1 MATASIVYE
10 APTRLV
16 GTSLTLRPGQWAAF
30 RGNAIIG
37 HHRKTISVFNEDTNT
52 RVYIVAGPDQ
62 GVNPDLETIKLRTI
76 KIDSEIELHTNAT
89 IVIKNISATETVTP
103 VQVLE
108 LFYDER
114 PTQY

>member
-1 MATASIVYE
+1 M
-10 APTRLV
+10 

-30 RGNAIIG
+30 RGNAVIG
-37 HHRKTISVFNEDTNT
+37 HHRKRIIVTNEDANT
-52 RVYIVAGPDQ
+52 RVYLVAGPDQ
-62 GVNPDLETIKLRTI
+62 GVNPDTTTVKLLTL
-76 KIDSEIELHTNAT
+76 KVDSSIELETNAT
-89 IVIKNISATETVTP
+89 IVIKNVSATEIVTP